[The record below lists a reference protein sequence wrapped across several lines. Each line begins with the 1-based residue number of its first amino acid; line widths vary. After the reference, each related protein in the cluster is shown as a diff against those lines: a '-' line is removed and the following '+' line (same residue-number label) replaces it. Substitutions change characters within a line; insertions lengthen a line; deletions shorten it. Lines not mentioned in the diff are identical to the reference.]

1 MLIFFQVQASLFSVF
16 HWLTRNLV
24 SLSAAEENFKR
35 IVLCTFQTYKYLVD
49 KGYPFPSFKTMR
61 RYISIV
67 EEEVKKA
74 ENGNSVF
81 CMQTLYTQVFL
92 RYSALFAGQIRQ
104 SFDKLRAFGEEIDVR
119 FAQNLLTIVHDR
131 WKL

>member
-1 MLIFFQVQASLFSVF
+1 
-16 HWLTRNLV
+16 
-24 SLSAAEENFKR
+24 
-35 IVLCTFQTYKYLVD
+35 
-49 KGYPFPSFKTMR
+49 MR